1 MREFCPC
8 SELLF
13 PIFSCIK
20 YKRYGKLYS
29 TCLQREIFSYTVF
42 YICTSGSNIRL
53 CCVYQNLTL
62 FLCTVFLLF
71 RYIEVFRSSHAEVR
85 PIKSTPRPTPYSR
98 PGARG
103 GYGGYGGKYGSGYER
118 GYNRGRGRGGPP
130 PGHFH
135 PPYDAYGGTYIIH
148 VHVLVW

>member
-1 MREFCPC
+1 MFHLHV
-8 SELLF
+8 S
-13 PIFSCIK
+13 
-20 YKRYGKLYS
+20 
-29 TCLQREIFSYTVF
+29 
-42 YICTSGSNIRL
+42 
-53 CCVYQNLTL
+53 
-62 FLCTVFLLF
+62 

-85 PIKSTPRPTPYSR
+85 PIKNISRPTPYSR

-135 PPYDAYGGTYIIH
+135 PPYDAYGGTHVHNTYPFMAVCMIMDAGMHIH
-148 VHVLVW
+148 VIVYQSYLA

>member
-1 MREFCPC
+1 MFHLHVHV
-8 SELLF
+8 S
-13 PIFSCIK
+13 
-20 YKRYGKLYS
+20 
-29 TCLQREIFSYTVF
+29 
-42 YICTSGSNIRL
+42 
-53 CCVYQNLTL
+53 
-62 FLCTVFLLF
+62 

-85 PIKSTPRPTPYSR
+85 PIKSISRPTPYSR

-135 PPYDAYGGTYIIH
+135 PPYDAYGGTYMSLFGNVYKLWMLACII
-148 VHVLVW
+148 VDQSS